1 MAFEIM
7 WMIWLF
13 ATLAVLVILMLAVAA
28 LPIKRKV
35 SPQQWANELEKHLLG
50 TDGAY
55 GWDDATSVTLADE
68 LLESLRRRLIPEFN
82 MLTTQ
87 QKKEEFRQII
97 ESLRRGEFP

>member
-1 MAFEIM
+1 
-7 WMIWLF
+7 MIWLF

-68 LLESLRRRLIPEFN
+68 LLESLRHRLIPEFN